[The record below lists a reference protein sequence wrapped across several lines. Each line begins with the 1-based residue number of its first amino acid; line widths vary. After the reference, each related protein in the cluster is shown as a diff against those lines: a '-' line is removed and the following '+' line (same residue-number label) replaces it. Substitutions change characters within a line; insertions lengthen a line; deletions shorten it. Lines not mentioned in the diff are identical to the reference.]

1 MKRWN
6 ACFML
11 EWDYEMKAGDFPMKI
26 TVTQTA
32 QEKLKEKT
40 AGKEGYLKLKYDTE
54 GCGCVVSGVSALWL
68 VDGVDSGDRE
78 ISTEAGS
85 IFIEKSKEVFYDESM
100 TIDYSSQAGCFQ
112 LKSPNQYLNPRMS
125 FINKIS

>member
-1 MKRWN
+1 
-6 ACFML
+6 
-11 EWDYEMKAGDFPMKI
+11 MKI
-26 TVTQTA
+26 AVTRTA

-40 AGKEGYLKLKYDTE
+40 AGKEGY
-54 GCGCVVSGVSALWL
+54 
-68 VDGVDSGDRE
+68 GVDSDDRE

-85 IFIEKSKEVFYDESM
+85 IYIEKSKEVFFDESM
-100 TIDYSSQAGCFQ
+100 TIDYSDQANCFQ